1 MALRFDHLN
10 VGDSL
15 APLVKGPL
23 EKSQFVAYGQAAMDA
38 NPIHTDDEFAQQSGY
53 KSVFAQGMLSMGF
66 LAQMLV
72 DNAGAGNVSRFKVR
86 FISRMISRTA
96 QWDWCSTSVR
106 SQASTASGSPA
117 VRTTI
122 VPISGSFNRSRR
134 SAGDGPISV
143 W

>member
-1 MALRFDHLN
+1 MALRFEHVN

-38 NPIHTDDEFAQQSGY
+38 NPINTDDEFAQQSGY

-86 FISRMISRTA
+86 FTKITWPGETITCRGVVTRKYEENGRKLVDCEVHTE
-96 QWDWCSTSVR
+96 TE
-106 SQASTASGSPA
+106 SGERR
-117 VRTTI
+117 VE
-122 VPISGSFNRSRR
+122 GS
-134 SAGDGPISV
+134 ATLV
-143 W
+143 LE

>member
-1 MALRFDHLN
+1 MARRFDQLN

-66 LAQMLV
+66 LGQMLV
-72 DNAGAGNVSRFKVR
+72 ENAGAGNVRRFKVR
-86 FISRMISRTA
+86 FTKITWPGETITCRGVVTRKYEENGRKLVDCDVHTE
-96 QWDWCSTSVR
+96 TE
-106 SQASTASGSPA
+106 SGE
-117 VRTTI
+117 
-122 VPISGSFNRSRR
+122 RR
-134 SAGDGPISV
+134 VEGNATLV
-143 W
+143 LW

>member
-1 MALRFDHLN
+1 MALRFDQLN

-66 LAQMLV
+66 LGQMLV
-72 DNAGAGNVSRFKVR
+72 ENAGAGNVSRFKVR
-86 FISRMISRTA
+86 FTKITWPGETITCRGVVTRKYEENGRKLVDCDVHTE
-96 QWDWCSTSVR
+96 TE
-106 SQASTASGSPA
+106 SGERR
-117 VRTTI
+117 VE
-122 VPISGSFNRSRR
+122 GS
-134 SAGDGPISV
+134 ATLV
-143 W
+143 LE

>member
-1 MALRFDHLN
+1 MALRFEQMN
-10 VGDSL
+10 VGDAL

-66 LAQMLV
+66 LGQMLV

-86 FISRMISRTA
+86 FTKITWPGETITCRGVVTRKYEENGRKLVDCDVHTESE
-96 QWDWCSTSVR
+96 
-106 SQASTASGSPA
+106 SGE
-117 VRTTI
+117 RRI
-122 VPISGSFNRSRR
+122 EGS
-134 SAGDGPISV
+134 ATLV
-143 W
+143 LE